1 MLRAVDIIRK
11 KRDGQPLGRP
21 EIEAFVHGAV
31 HGTWP
36 EYQLAALLMAIFW
49 RGMNREETADLTR
62 AMTDSGHRLDWS
74 DLPGPKVDKH
84 STGGVG
90 DKTSLILA
98 PLAACCGVFVP
109 MMSGRGLGHSGGTL
123 DKLAS
128 IAGFRSHLTV
138 KEMHVALRQVGCVLM
153 GQTSDIAPAD
163 RRLYALRDVTATVES
178 IPLITASILSKKL
191 AEGISGLVLD
201 VKAGQGAFMKTR
213 DSALSLARSLIA
225 ASAAMGQANGMH
237 TEALITA
244 MDAPLGRAVG
254 NALEVKEAIE
264 VLQGKGPADVEQLAV
279 ILAARMLIVGGC
291 PFRLSREGER
301 GRGEGDAE
309 TKIRQALSSGNGL
322 ARFQQI
328 IAQQGG
334 DPRVIDDVTLLPSA
348 PHQFLL
354 RAERTGFVTGI
365 DAEKIGLAAMHLGAG
380 RAHVDDVIDPSV
392 GCMIQAGPGT
402 WVGSGDVLAEVHYR
416 SEDRLA
422 AALPLFREAWTIG
435 DEVPAARPLVLEH
448 LPSDDHPLGGQV

>member
-11 KRDGQPLGRP
+11 KRDGQALGAA
-21 EIEAFVHGAV
+21 EIESFVHGAV

-36 EYQLAALLMAIFW
+36 DYQLAALLMAIFW
-49 RGMNREETADLTR
+49 RGMNADETALLTK
-62 AMTDSGHRLDWS
+62 AMTDSGRRLDWS

-98 PLAACCGVFVP
+98 PLAACCGVLVP

-128 IAGFRSHLTV
+128 IPGFRTQLSV
-138 KEMHVALRQVGCVLM
+138 PEMHAVLRQTGCVLI
-153 GQTSDIAPAD
+153 GQTSEMAPAD

-191 AEGISGLVLD
+191 AEGLDGLVLD
-201 VKAGQGAFMKTR
+201 VKAGQGAFMKTQDNAR
-213 DSALSLARSLIA
+213 SLARSLVA
-225 ASAAMGQANGMH
+225 VGRANGMH

-254 NALEVKEAIE
+254 NALEVKEAIV
-264 VLQGKGPADVEQLAV
+264 VLRGSGPSDVEQLSIV
-279 ILAARMLIVGGC
+279 LAARMLVVGGVTAAAD
-291 PFRLSREGER
+291 E
-301 GRGEGDAE
+301 AE
-309 TKIRQALSSGNGL
+309 AKIRAALSSGQGL
-322 ARFQQI
+322 ARLQQI

-334 DPRVIDDVTLLPSA
+334 DPRVVDDVSLLPSA
-348 PHQFLL
+348 PRQFLL
-354 RAERTGFVTGI
+354 RAERTGHVTAI
-365 DAEKIGLAAMHLGAG
+365 DAEQVGLAAMHLGAG

-392 GCMIQAGPGT
+392 GCLIYAMPGME
-402 WVGSGDVLAEVHYR
+402 VQSGDVLAEVHYGA
-416 SEDRLA
+416 EERLA
-422 AALPLFREAWTIG
+422 VALPLLRQAWAIG
-435 DEVPAARPLVLEH
+435 DEAPAVRALILEQF
-448 LPSDDHPLGGQV
+448 S

>member
-11 KRDGQPLGRP
+11 KRDGQALQRV
-21 EIEAFVHGAV
+21 EIETFVHGAV

-36 EYQLAALLMAIFW
+36 DYQLASLLMAIFW
-49 RGMNREETADLTR
+49 RGMNPEETADLTR
-62 AMTDSGHRLDWS
+62 AMTHSGHRLDWS

-90 DKTSLILA
+90 DKTSLVLA
-98 PLAACCGVFVP
+98 PLAACCGVLVP

-123 DKLAS
+123 DKLAAIS
-128 IAGFRSHLTV
+128 GFRSQLSV
-138 KEMHVALRQVGCVLM
+138 AEMRLALRQVGCVLI
-153 GQTSDIAPAD
+153 GQTADIAPAD

-213 DSALSLARSLIA
+213 DNALSLARSLIA
-225 ASAAMGQANGMH
+225 GGQANGMR

-264 VLQGKGPADVEQLAV
+264 VLQGAGPADVELLSV
-279 ILAARMLIVGGC
+279 ILAARMLMVGDMTVS
-291 PFRLSREGER
+291 FEDEGH
-301 GRGEGDAE
+301 AE
-309 TKIRQALSSGNGL
+309 AMIRKALSSGQGL
-322 ARFQQI
+322 AKFQQI

-334 DPRVIDDVTLLPSA
+334 DPRVVDDVKLLPRA

-354 RAERTGFVTGI
+354 RAERTGYVTGI
-365 DAEKIGLAAMHLGAG
+365 NAEKIGLAAMHLGAG
-380 RAHVDDVIDPSV
+380 RAHVDDIIDPSV
-392 GCMIQAGPGT
+392 GCVIQAGPGT
-402 WVGSGDVLAEVHYR
+402 IVRSGDVLVEVHYR
-416 SEDRLA
+416 AEDRLA
-422 AALPLFREAWTIG
+422 VATPLFRQAWSIG
-435 DEVPAARPLVLEH
+435 DEAPAA
-448 LPSDDHPLGGQV
+448 GQFIMKQL